1 MNIEIEHLII
11 VAILLL
17 LIIILILIFKKNK
30 FSTTDLDK
38 NIVKLDTNLS
48 KIDPVLRSE
57 FSTNREEQEKN
68 AKNIREEVSNSVKG
82 LSQIVSENINN
93 LSKIQNEQLEKFAQK
108 LDTLTQSNEEKIE
121 KLIDSNLTK
130 QKEQTESQKKS
141 TLELKNELK
150 SSLKENESK
159 TDKLITAFDNNSKE
173 LKGELKSSLKE
184 NESKTDKLITA
195 FDNNSKEL
203 KGELK
208 VTLGN
213 NEKKTEELTKTFQ
226 KQISELNQE
235 LTKSS
240 KDNRTELTSSLTKF
254 EGKFIQSVKDFNDVQ
269 RQKFGDLVV
278 RNENLKKT
286 TEEKLDKISE
296 TVSIQLKSMSE
307 GNMKKLEEMRVTVDE
322 KLQTTLEKRFTES
335 FTIISKRLE
344 EVHKGLG
351 EMQSLATNVG
361 DLKKVMTNVKS
372 RGIIGE
378 YQLENLLEDLLT
390 NAQYEK
396 NVKTKVGSGAIVE
409 FAIKM
414 PNKNNLEK
422 TLWLPIDSK
431 FPKEDYEKLV
441 DAYDDGDPILLETLR
456 KNFKN
461 SIIKNAKDIKEK
473 YIDPPNTTEYA
484 LMFLPFESLYA
495 EVLRTPGLFEELQK
509 KYKITI
515 TGPTTLS
522 ALLNSLQMGFRTLAI
537 EQRTSHVWDLL
548 NVVKKEF
555 GLFGTVLAKTKK
567 KLQEASNV
575 IDKATSKS
583 NTIERQLKKVQT
595 LSNGDSKQLESGDI
609 FEEIEDN
616 QIEDLDNDNVNNLF
630 TQKE

>member
-1 MNIEIEHLII
+1 MNIEIEYLII
-11 VAILLL
+11 AVIILLL
-17 LIIILILIFKKNK
+17 INLLILILKKHK
-30 FSTTDLDK
+30 FDASDLTK
-38 NIVKLDTNLS
+38 NLVKLETNLS
-48 KIDPVLRSE
+48 NIDPTLRNE
-57 FSTNREEQEKN
+57 FSTSREEQEKN
-68 AKNIREEVSNSVKG
+68 AKNIREEVNNSIKG
-82 LSQIVSENINN
+82 LSQIVSTNITN
-93 LSKIQNEQLEKFAQK
+93 LSKIQNEQLDKFGIK
-108 LDTLTQSNEEKIE
+108 LDTLTKSNEEKIE
-121 KLIDSNLTK
+121 KLIESNLAK
-130 QKEQTESQKKS
+130 QKEQSESQKKS
-141 TLELKNELK
+141 ALELKSDLK
-150 SSLKENESK
+150 TSLKENESK
-159 TDKLITAFDNNSKE
+159 TENLIKAFDQNSKD
-173 LKGELKSSLKE
+173 LKS
-184 NESKTDKLITA
+184 
-195 FDNNSKEL
+195 EL
-203 KGELK
+203 QT
-208 VTLGN
+208 TLNN
-213 NEKKTEELTKTFQ
+213 NEKKTEDLTKTFQ
-226 KQISELNQE
+226 KQISELNLQ

-240 KDNRTELTSSLTKF
+240 KENRSELTNSLSKF
-254 EGKFIQSVKDFNDVQ
+254 EAKFIQSVKDFNDLQ
-269 RQKFGDLVV
+269 RQKFGDLIV

-296 TVSIQLKSMSE
+296 TVSNQLKSMSE
-307 GNMKKLEEMRVTVDE
+307 GNMKKLEEMRATVDE

-378 YQLENLLEDLLT
+378 YQLANLLEDLLT
-390 NAQYEK
+390 NSQYEK

-441 DAYDDGDPILLETLR
+441 DAYDDGDPELIESLR

-461 SIIKNAKDIKEK
+461 AIIKNAKDIKEK

-537 EQRTSHVWDLL
+537 EKRTSQVWDLL

-575 IDKATSKS
+575 IDKASSKS
-583 NTIERQLKKVQT
+583 RTIERQLNKVQT
-595 LSNGDSKQLESGDI
+595 LSDGGNKKLESGDI

-616 QIEDLDNDNVNNLF
+616 QIEDPDNNNINDLF
-630 TQKE
+630 SKNE